1 LYSKSSFGVT
11 THCLARKPAKRSN
24 AGNRPCRAALAYF
37 VTDIKRAIKGARAAG
52 MEVARVEINKD
63 GVIVV
68 VPSKPEKPVDE
79 RSETNE
85 WDSVA

>member
-1 LYSKSSFGVT
+1 M
-11 THCLARKPAKRSN
+11 AR
-24 AGNRPCRAALAYF
+24 GPCNFRQ
-37 VTDIKRAIKGARAAG
+37 TDLKRAIKGARAAG

-68 VPSKPEKPVDE
+68 VPSKPQEPADE